1 MTPGAKLGPYEILGP
16 LGAGGMGEVY
26 KARDTRLDRTVAIK
40 VLPARLSDS
49 PELRQRFEREAR
61 AISSLQHPNICV
73 LHDVG
78 QQEGVDYLVMEY
90 LEGETL
96 AARLQKGPLPLEQAL
111 KVAMEIADALETAHR
126 HHLVHRDLK
135 PGNVMLTRGGAKLMD
150 FGLVKPA
157 TSALGALAASAAPVT
172 PSTPTL
178 SLAALTSPA
187 APLTQ
192 QGTLLGTFQYMA
204 PEVLQ
209 GKEADARSDIFS
221 FGCLL
226 YEMLTGERAF
236 EGKSQISVL
245 AAILEK
251 EPKPI
256 TRPNASLPLQL
267 EPLVRACLA
276 KNPEERWQTARDLK
290 LELGWMMAAP
300 AAGAAAAPRTRAW
313 WLGAAAVLAI
323 AILLSA
329 GLAWY
334 AARQSAAPRPLTR
347 SSIAA
352 PEKTTFAF
360 SGDFGGP
367 PELSPDGRYV
377 TFAAQNSQG
386 EKTLWL
392 RPLDS
397 TAAHPLDGTAGAS
410 FPFWSP
416 DGRYLGFFA
425 GGKLNKIALNG
436 GAVVPIADAPNA
448 RGGSWSKDN
457 QIVFAP
463 EFRGAL
469 SQVSAEGGPV
479 TAATRLDA
487 SKHTTHRWPF
497 FLPDG
502 RHFLYLA
509 TNHSGGRADQNGIY
523 FASLDGKENKLVLAS
538 DAAGIYAAGYL
549 LFRQGPVLMAQPF
562 DPARGLLSGEP
573 RVAAEGV
580 AYSAGVWRFLA
591 TASSS
596 GILLYQPGTSAGG
609 SQLVWYDRGGRQMGK
624 IGELDKYADP
634 DLSPDGRRLAVAIGD
649 PNQAL
654 YVIDV
659 ERGIKTRLTFDQ
671 SEYKANPAW
680 SPDGKLLAYETLSSG
695 AALGISIAQKPANG
709 AGEEQV
715 ILPGNSDVGFAN
727 PEWSPDGRFLLF
739 IRATGPTGHEIWA
752 MPLTGDRKPF
762 RVLAPASPQANV
774 NQFRLSPDGRWIV
787 YSCNE
792 SGQEQIYVAPFPGPG
807 GKWQI
812 SDVTADFPAWGP
824 ASKEIFYLAGDGNL
838 RSVAVSSQGDE
849 LNIGATKV
857 LFPITTSSGAGHLYN
872 VSRDGQRFLVN
883 TTPEGSS
890 APLVLV
896 TNWTA
901 QLRK

>member
-1 MTPGAKLGPYEILGP
+1 MGP

-40 VLPARLSDS
+40 VLPARLSES

-61 AISSLQHPNICV
+61 AISSLQHPHICV

-96 AARLQKGPLPLEQAL
+96 AARLQNGPLPLDQAL
-111 KVAMEIADALETAHR
+111 KVAMEIADALEAAHR

-135 PGNVMLTRGGAKLMD
+135 PGNIMLTRGGAKLMD

-157 TSALGALAASAAPVT
+157 SATALSALGAAAGPVT

-192 QGTLLGTFQYMA
+192 QGTLLGTFQYLA

-221 FGCLL
+221 FGCVL

-256 TRPNASLPLQL
+256 AKPGLPLPPQL

-276 KNPEERWQTARDLK
+276 KNPEERWQTARDLR
-290 LELGWMMAAP
+290 LELGWMAASAVPQSAP
-300 AAGAAAAPRTRAW
+300 AARRRTW
-313 WLGAAAVLAI
+313 WLGTAAMLAAAV
-323 AILLSA
+323 LLSA

-334 AARQSAAPRPLTR
+334 AAGRASAPRQLTR
-347 SSIAA
+347 SFIAA
-352 PEKTTFAF
+352 PEKATFAF
-360 SGDFGGP
+360 TGDFGGP

-377 TFAAQNSQG
+377 VFAAQNSQG

-397 TAAHPLDGTAGAS
+397 TTPHSLEGTVGAS

-416 DGRYLGFFA
+416 DGRYIGFFA
-425 GGKLNKIALNG
+425 DSKLKKIALG
-436 GAVVPIADAPNA
+436 SGAVVPIADAPNP
-448 RGGSWSKDN
+448 RGGSWSKDD

-463 EFRGAL
+463 DFRGGL
-469 SQVSAEGGPV
+469 SRISAEGGPATFV
-479 TAATRLDA
+479 TRLDV
-487 SKHTTHRWPF
+487 SKHTTHRWPS

-509 TNHSGGRADQNGIY
+509 TNHSGGRPDQNGIY
-523 FASLDGKENKLVLAS
+523 FASIDGKENKLVLAS

-562 DPARGLLSGEP
+562 DASRGVLSREAR
-573 RVAAEGV
+573 VIAEGV
-580 AYSAGVWRFLA
+580 GYSAGVWRFLA
-591 TASSS
+591 TASSN
-596 GILLYQPGTSAGG
+596 GLLLYQPGTSAGG
-609 SQLVWYDRGGRQMGK
+609 SQLVWYDRSGRQLGK
-624 IGELDKYADP
+624 IGEQDKYADP
-634 DLSPDGRRLAVAIGD
+634 ALSPDGRRLALEIGD
-649 PNQAL
+649 PNPAV

-680 SPDGKLLAYETLSSG
+680 SPDGKLLAYETVSNA
-695 AALGISIAQKPANG
+695 AALGVSIVQKPANG

-715 ILPGNSDVGFAN
+715 VLSGNSDLGFAN

-739 IRATGPTGHEIWA
+739 IRSTGPTGHEIWA

-762 RVLAPASPQANV
+762 RVVSPASPQANI
-774 NQFRLSPDGRWIV
+774 NQFRISADGRWIL

-812 SDVTADFPAWGP
+812 SDITADFPAWNHNG
-824 ASKEIFYLAGDGNL
+824 KEIFYLAGDGIL
-838 RSVAVSSQGDE
+838 RAVEVSAQGDE
-849 LNIGATKV
+849 FNIGSTHV
-857 LFPITTSSGAGHLYN
+857 LFPIATSAGAGHLYA
-872 VSRDGQRFLVN
+872 VSADGQRFLVN
-883 TTPEGSS
+883 TAPETSS

-896 TNWTA
+896 TNWTS
-901 QLRK
+901 QLNK